1 MTDDFRV
8 EFTERSRMDLR
19 SAKDWLTQRGSG
31 RRSHQRYIAILSA
44 LMDLGSAPHRWP
56 ASEHV
61 GFRKR
66 SIEGYRILYSID
78 GARRMVT
85 VRRVLGPGQ
94 DLSSA

>member
-1 MTDDFRV
+1 MTEDFRV
-8 EFTERSRMDLR
+8 EFTARSRLDLR
-19 SAKDWLTQRGSG
+19 SARNWLTQPGSG
-31 RRSHQRYIAILSA
+31 RRSHQRYIAILHA
-44 LMDLGSAPHRWP
+44 LRDLGVSPHRWP
-56 ASEHV
+56 ASDHV

-94 DLSSA
+94 EASQP